1 MRRRNQRD
9 RRENK
14 EKMMS
19 QKKLRLK
26 QVTWENAPE
35 SKKSTIF
42 VLFQEEWGMASSKLV
57 RGFRK

>member
-1 MRRRNQRD
+1 
-9 RRENK
+9 
-14 EKMMS
+14 MS